1 MSSSPTN
8 RQHTVDSLFTLS
20 LLGVFA
26 ISALLVTVFGANT
39 YEKIVSASRKTYES
53 TTALSYVREKIRQN
67 DAAGCISVERL
78 EDTDVLSLKSSVNGR
93 SYITYVYYQDGM
105 LRELYQQE
113 GYDLPLSAGQG
124 ILKVHG
130 LSMEQVSDSL
140 LRFTAIDE
148 DGSESEITVA
158 INSAVNQEAP

>member
-1 MSSSPTN
+1 
-8 RQHTVDSLFTLS
+8 
-20 LLGVFA
+20 
-26 ISALLVTVFGANT
+26 
-39 YEKIVSASRKTYES
+39 
-53 TTALSYVREKIRQN
+53 
-67 DAAGCISVERL
+67 
-78 EDTDVLSLKSSVNGR
+78 
-93 SYITYVYYQDGM
+93 M

-158 INSAVNQEAP
+158 LNSAG

>member
-39 YEKIVSASRKTYES
+39 YEKIVSASRKTNES

-158 INSAVNQEAP
+158 LNSAG

>member
-67 DAAGCISVERL
+67 DAADCISVERL

-124 ILKVHG
+124 ILKLHG

-148 DGSESEITVA
+148 DGSKSEITVA
-158 INSAVNQEAP
+158 LNSAG

>member
-158 INSAVNQEAP
+158 LNSAG